1 MQRLAR
7 AWLPAVSFL
16 LICIFYAGSQT
27 RAAAA
32 VFRDRAA
39 FNTAAQNLHTIDF
52 EGERR
57 EISGSGE
64 YDVDGIRFVSA
75 FGLSV
80 APDFGTTNT
89 KLHAHTIGEITF
101 MTVYLPPGTTAVGF
115 DQFEKPMTIS
125 TSTGE
130 SVTMIASDNSTFVG
144 FVSDQPIQTL
154 TVMLDFPEPTP
165 NAVLDNF
172 SFGQRRAGNEP
183 PTPLLLADA
192 TTGRAAA
199 FDSVALTSEP
209 FGVATPRTR
218 NLADDGLTRVTL
230 LVVGVRL
237 DAPGEAA
244 NVSARAVDA
253 QQRVFDLPVEA
264 VGGARNLSWLAQVT
278 VRLPAALAG
287 AGDVTVSVNVRGA
300 QSNGVTLRVD

>member
-1 MQRLAR
+1 MRRVCFSVATL
-7 AWLPAVSFL
+7 V
-16 LICIFYAGSQT
+16 LICLCSGARSS
-27 RAAAA
+27 AAAA

-39 FNTAAQNLHTIDF
+39 FEAAAQNLHTIDF
-52 EGERR
+52 EGGRR

-75 FGLSV
+75 FGLTV

-115 DQFEKPMTIS
+115 DQFEKPMIIS

-130 SVTMIASDNSTFVG
+130 SVTMSQSDSATFVG

-154 TVMLDFPEPTP
+154 TVTLDFPEPTP
-165 NAVLDNF
+165 NAVIDNF

-183 PTPLLLADA
+183 PTPLLLKNT

-199 FDSVALTSEP
+199 FDSVALTAEP
-209 FGVATPRTR
+209 FNAATPSTR
-218 NLADDGLTRVTL
+218 NLSTDGRTRVTL

-237 DAPGEAA
+237 DAPGEESF
-244 NVSARAVDA
+244 VTARAVLA
-253 QQRVFDLPVEA
+253 GHRVFDLPVEA
-264 VGGARNLSWLAQVT
+264 VGGVRNLSWLGQVT
-278 VRLPAALAG
+278 VRLPEELSG
-287 AGDVTVSVNVRGA
+287 AGDLDVTVTIRGA
-300 QSNGVTLRVD
+300 ESNKVTLRVN